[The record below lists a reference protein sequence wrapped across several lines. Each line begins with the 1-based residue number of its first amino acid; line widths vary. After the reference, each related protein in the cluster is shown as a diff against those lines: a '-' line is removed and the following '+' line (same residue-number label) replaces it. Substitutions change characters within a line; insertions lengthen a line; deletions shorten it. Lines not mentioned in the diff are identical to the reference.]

1 MFDANLKEPDPG
13 AEGSRRRE
21 EPTGLAKL
29 LRLVSLGE
37 ILRGLSLTMKHFFTP
52 SVTRQYPTEKREPFA
67 GARGLHA
74 LVRDA
79 TGEPACVGCCLCA
92 AMCPSECI
100 HIYTSDGE
108 NHEKILDRY
117 EIDTLRCVF
126 CGFCVEACPYGAV
139 VMSDHYEYSGYTREE
154 FYYTKDRLLD
164 NWDRYFGGEK
174 GQDYLDRFWRPRRED
189 IGEARRSA
197 MKVEGDDE

>member
-1 MFDANLKEPDPG
+1 MTPVELIKKIFFVEILK
-13 AEGSRRRE
+13 
-21 EPTGLAKL
+21 GLAVTGRQL
-29 LRLVSLGE
+29 FAPP
-37 ILRGLSLTMKHFFTP
+37 I
-52 SVTRQYPTEKREPFA
+52 TRQYPAEKREPVP

-74 LVRDA
+74 LVRDSE
-79 TGEPACVGCCLCA
+79 TGKERCVGCGLCA
-92 AMCPSECI
+92 AMCPSQCI
-100 HIYTSDGE
+100 HIYTSEGDD
-108 NHEKILDRY
+108 HEKIVDRY
-117 EIDTLRCVF
+117 EVEVLRCVY
-126 CGFCVEACPYGAV
+126 CHLCVEACPYAALALT
-139 VMSDHYEYSGYTREE
+139 DHFEYSGYTREE